1 MIHYIKKIIAGIA
14 VGIANVIPG
23 VSGGTIAVVF
33 GVYPD
38 LITLAA
44 FDIKRIKEQQKNFLC
59 LLGGIACGILL
70 FARVFK
76 IFYEKYPIQIN
87 FFFVGL
93 ITGSIALLFEFVK
106 EKDSRK
112 KSAAVIKFLWF
123 LLGLSIMIAMYV
135 LKDASANTA
144 DTISALSIKNIVIL
158 FFAGIA
164 GAAAMIIPGIS
175 GSFILLI
182 MGVYYPIIKAVND
195 FNFPILIAVG
205 SGILAGV
212 FISARLINF
221 LLDKYSK
228 QTYSLIL
235 GLVAGSIL
243 HIFPRVCQP
252 FTMRFISAICILA
265 GYMLIKIFEKKD
277 KPFFL

>member
-1 MIHYIKKIIAGIA
+1 MINYIKKFIAGIA

-33 GVYPD
+33 EVYSD
-38 LITLAA
+38 LINLAA
-44 FDIKRIKEQQKNFLC
+44 FDIKKIKEHRKNLLC
-59 LLGGIACGILL
+59 LLAGIACGILL

-76 IFYEKYPIQIN
+76 ILYERFPVQIN

-93 ITGSIALLFEFVK
+93 IAGSIALLFEFVK
-106 EKDSRK
+106 EKDNLK
-112 KSAAVIKFLWF
+112 KSAAAIKFVWF
-123 LLGLSIMIAMYV
+123 LLGLSIMIAMYF
-135 LKDASANTA
+135 LKDASVNSSDTVTA
-144 DTISALSIKNIVIL
+144 ISIKNIAVL
-158 FFAGIA
+158 FLAGIA

-182 MGVYYPIIKAVND
+182 MGVYYPIIKAIND
-195 FNFPILIAVG
+195 FNFPILMSVG
-205 SGILAGV
+205 TGVLVGI

-221 LLDKYSK
+221 LLDKYPK
-228 QTYSLIL
+228 QTYSFIL

-252 FTMRFISAICILA
+252 FNMRLISAICMLA
-265 GYMLIKIFEKKD
+265 GYMLIKVFEKNKH
-277 KPFFL
+277 